1 MSVER
6 VLSVP
11 ARFMYRSMAMD
22 LPSAKQFI
30 EDKNKLGITP
40 GLDNVKELLTRLGNP
55 EKDVRCLHIGGTNG
69 KGSIFAFLQDILMEA
84 GKNVGRYISPTILNY
99 LERFQINKE
108 NMSDNEFVR
117 YVELVKEQVE
127 AMEAEGMASPSAFEI
142 ETAIAFMYFR
152 DMNVDV
158 ALIECGMGGALDAT
172 NVIDNPIAS
181 VFASI
186 SMDHMAYLGDTVE
199 EIAANKSQII
209 KNNSVCISH
218 PQSAKVSKV
227 LQERCAQV
235 NSTYIEVDEA
245 NISVI
250 SEGVDGSKFSYK
262 NGGYSISLPGTFQ
275 IENACTAI
283 EIAQEIFEI
292 DYELIARAVKDTEWI
307 GRFTKV
313 NDEPLTIIDGAHN
326 EKAWSELNSSVNKYF
341 TNRQIIYIIGVLSD
355 KEYDKMVDILKDTM
369 SYAIAITPDTPR
381 GLDKEI
387 LADMLLVNGVPATTA
402 NSASEAIAIAYENAE
417 PEDVVMICGSLSF
430 LTDYINYDYDKHK
443 E

>member
-1 MSVER
+1 
-6 VLSVP
+6 
-11 ARFMYRSMAMD
+11 MD

-55 EKDVRCLHIGGTNG
+55 EKALKCLHIGGTNG

-84 GKNVGRYISPTILNY
+84 GMSVGRYISPTILTY

-108 NMSDNEFVR
+108 YMSEAEFTK

-127 AMEAEGMASPSAFEI
+127 AMEAEGMTSPSAFEI
-142 ETAIAFMYFR
+142 ETAIGFLYFR

-158 ALIECGMGGALDAT
+158 ALIECGMGGAQDAT
-172 NVIDNPIAS
+172 NVIDNPLVS

-209 KNNSVCISH
+209 KGNSVCISH

-227 LQERCAQV
+227 LQDRCNQV

-245 NISVI
+245 NISIV
-250 SEGVDGSKFSYK
+250 SEGVDGSTFTYK
-262 NGGYSISLPGTFQ
+262 NGEYSISLSGTFQ

-283 EIAQEIFEI
+283 EIAQEIFEF
-292 DYELIARAVKDTEWI
+292 DYDLIAKAIKDTAWV

-341 TNRQIIYIIGVLSD
+341 TNRQIIYIIGVLKD

-381 GLDKEI
+381 GLDKDI

-402 NSASEAIAIAYENAE
+402 NSAEEAIALAYENVE
-417 PEDVVMICGSLSF
+417 PDDVVMICGSLSF
-430 LTDYINYDYDKHK
+430 LADYINYDYSKHK